1 MKTINKNWLWVIA
14 GILLVNVSLLAFILL
29 GGPRHQPPDFL
40 LEKLNFS
47 EEQKEKF
54 GELKGE
60 HRSTINRQRSEID
73 ALKDKLY
80 ENFSSKSFTDE
91 EARKITKKI
100 GQREAEGDLLTF
112 QHFREIRNM
121 CTPEQQGKFDR
132 LINEIVR
139 GMNGPIP
146 PTRGSND
153 RRAKREGLPEGRT
166 SPLR

>member
-1 MKTINKNWLWVIA
+1 MKIINKNWLWIIG
-14 GILLVNVSLLAFILL
+14 GILLINISLLAFILL

-54 GELKGE
+54 GELKVE
-60 HRSTINRQRSEID
+60 HRSIMNRQRAEID
-73 ALKDKLY
+73 ALKDNLY

-153 RRAKREGLPEGRT
+153 RRRREEDPGGGKPPPR
-166 SPLR
+166 